1 MNTLDDPAVVAD
13 LKSRLTRLQ
22 VDGRRRWGTM
32 SAHQMLCH
40 VADAFAAALGEL
52 EVRPLR
58 TVLGSTVMKWG
69 ALWMPLRWPHGVPTR
84 AEIDPTR
91 RGTRPAVFEADRR
104 RVLELMDRFVREG
117 GSDPEAVHV
126 LFGPL
131 SRREWLRWGW
141 LHTDHHLRQ
150 FGV

>member
-1 MNTLDDPAVVAD
+1 MEEVKGRLAALRAD
-13 LKSRLTRLQ
+13 TP
-22 VDGRRRWGTM
+22 RRWGTM
-32 SAHQMLCH
+32 TSHQMLCH
-40 VADAFAAALGEL
+40 VADAFAAAVGEL

-58 TVLGSTVMKWG
+58 TALGSTVMKWG

-91 RGTRPAVFEADRR
+91 RGTQPAAFEADRV
-104 RVLELMDRFVREG
+104 RVLELMARFVREA
-117 GSDPEAVHV
+117 GSDPEAIHV
-126 LFGPL
+126 LFGRL
-131 SRREWLRWGW
+131 TRREWLRWGW